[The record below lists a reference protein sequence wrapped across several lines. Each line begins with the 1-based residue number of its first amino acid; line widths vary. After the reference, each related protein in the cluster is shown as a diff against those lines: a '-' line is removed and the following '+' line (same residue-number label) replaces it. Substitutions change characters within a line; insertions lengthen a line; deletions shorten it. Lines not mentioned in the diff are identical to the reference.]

1 MLTLTYEYKL
11 QPNGQQIEMIEHT
24 LSVCRSVWNF
34 ALRERKDWHN
44 SRKSPVNACSI
55 QQEYIIPTD
64 EPYPNYH
71 KQAKALTEAKKADE
85 RLKSVNAQVLQQVLR
100 TLDRA
105 FADMK
110 AKGLGFPRFKN
121 WYRLR
126 SYVYPQL
133 GKEVVKGNCVKLPQL
148 GWVRFRKSR
157 EVPEGFK
164 IKQARVVRKASGYF
178 VMLSLQLDV
187 DVPQAYPHGHPRGL
201 DLGFDKFVATSDGLE
216 VKRPRFL
223 KSLQRKL
230 KLASDPA
237 PPEGA
242 RERASLLQR
251 RLKNKQKGCG
261 RHLHCVAPLLA
272 PARFPAGIEFQQGR
286 QSNNRHKLNKKIA
299 RVHQRLCDSRK
310 DWHFKLA
317 HRLCDGAGMI
327 FVEDINF
334 RTWQRGMLSKHA
346 ADAGFGQFVSILQW
360 VCWKRDFYFAKVDKD
375 GTSQQCS
382 QCGAETGKKTL
393 EIRTHHCPECNY
405 LGARDVVSAEVI
417 RNRGLTQARVSRA
430 LESRPQGTSALGQG
444 VDGKEIAC
452 GGDLT
457 GTELTLSS
465 QEPERQESL
474 VARLGISR
482 HSA

>member
-11 QPNGQQIEMIEHT
+11 QPNRQQIEIIEHT

-55 QQEYIIPTD
+55 QQEYIIPAD

-71 KQAKALTEAKKADE
+71 KQAKALTEAKKTDE

-100 TLDRA
+100 TIDRA

-110 AKGLGFPRFKN
+110 EKGLGFPRFKN
-121 WYRLR
+121 RYRLR

-133 GKEVVKGNCVKLPQL
+133 RGKELVKGNQIKLPQL

-157 EVPEGFK
+157 DIPEGFK

-187 DVPQAYPHGHPRGL
+187 DVPQPFPHGHPRGL

-230 KLASDPA
+230 RS
-237 PPEGA
+237 
-242 RERASLLQR
+242 LQR
-251 RLKNKQKGCG
+251 RLKNKQKG
-261 RHLHCVAPLLA
+261 
-272 PARFPAGIEFQQGR
+272 
-286 QSNNRHKLNKKIA
+286 SNNRHKLNRKIA
-299 RVHQRLCDSRK
+299 RVHQRISDTRK

-317 HRLCDGAGMI
+317 HHLCDGAGMI

-346 ADAGFGQFVSILQW
+346 ADAGFGQFVNILQW
-360 VCWKRDFYFAKVDKD
+360 VCWKRDVYFAKVDKD
-375 GTSQQCS
+375 GTSQECS
-382 QCGAETGKKTL
+382 RCGTETGKKTL
-393 EIRTHHCPECNY
+393 EIRIHNCPECGY
-405 LGARDVVSAEVI
+405 IGARDVVSGEVI
-417 RNRGLTQARVSRA
+417 RNRGLSD
-430 LESRPQGTSALGQG
+430 LGQG
-444 VDGKEIAC
+444 LDVKQNAC
-452 GGDLT
+452 GDDLA
-457 GTELTLSS
+457 GALPS
-465 QEPERQESL
+465 QESVRQESL
-474 VARLGISR
+474 VARLGISHYSR
-482 HSA
+482 